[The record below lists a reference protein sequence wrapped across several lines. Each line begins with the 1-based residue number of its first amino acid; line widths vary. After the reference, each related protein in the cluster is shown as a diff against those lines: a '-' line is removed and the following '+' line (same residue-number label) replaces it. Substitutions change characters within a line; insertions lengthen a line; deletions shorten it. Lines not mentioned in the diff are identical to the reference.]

1 MNFVGRESPQ
11 ENTLSEVHLKS
22 TAPLLHSNST
32 HMTVDCIA
40 AAIAY
45 LLGSIPFG
53 YLLVWL
59 FRKEDIR
66 ETGSGNIGAT
76 NVLRT
81 GSRWLGVLTLLLDIG
96 KGFLAVE
103 IARRLTTGQHAIE
116 AGAIAALF
124 AVIGHV
130 FPVWLRGKGG
140 KGVAT
145 ALGVFLALA
154 SLAAW
159 SALAVFIVVTALTRY
174 VSLASMLAA
183 ASFPVWVW
191 LGERFLGIDYGSG
204 VIFLASTILVPAVI
218 LIKHRKNIDRLLH
231 GTEFRFG
238 SKESDAA

>member
-1 MNFVGRESPQ
+1 M
-11 ENTLSEVHLKS
+11 TL
-22 TAPLLHSNST
+22 
-32 HMTVDCIA
+32 DWIA

-53 YLLVWL
+53 YLLVLL

-76 NVLRT
+76 NVIRS
-81 GSRWLGVLTLLLDIG
+81 GSRWLGILTLLLDLG

-103 IARRLTTGQHAIE
+103 IARHLATGTHAIDT
-116 AGAIAALF
+116 ASIGALA

-154 SLAAW
+154 PLAAW
-159 SALAVFIVVTALTRY
+159 SALGVFIVVLLLTRY
-174 VSLASMLAA
+174 VSLASILAA

-191 LGERFLGIDYGSG
+191 VAARIFGHPYGHG
-204 VIFLASTILVPAVI
+204 PIFIASTILVPAVI
-218 LIKHRKNIDRLLH
+218 LIKHEKNVQRLLH
-231 GTEFRFG
+231 GTEFRIG
-238 SKESDAA
+238 GNESSAA

>member
-1 MNFVGRESPQ
+1 
-11 ENTLSEVHLKS
+11 
-22 TAPLLHSNST
+22 
-32 HMTVDCIA
+32 MTVDWIA

-53 YLLVWL
+53 YLLVLL

-76 NVLRT
+76 NVIRS
-81 GSRWLGVLTLLLDIG
+81 GSRWLGILTLLLDLG
-96 KGFLAVE
+96 KGFVAVE
-103 IARRLTTGQHAIE
+103 IARHLTTGSHAIDT
-116 AGAIAALF
+116 ASIGALF

-130 FPVWLRGKGG
+130 FPIWLRGKGG

-154 SLAAW
+154 PLAAL
-159 SALAVFIVVTALTRY
+159 SALGVFIIVTLLTRY
-174 VSLASMLAA
+174 VSLASILAA

-191 LGERFLGIDYGSG
+191 VAGRLLGIHYGQG
-204 VIFLASTILVPAVI
+204 AIFIASTILVPAVI
-218 LIKHRKNIDRLLH
+218 LIKHKKNVQRLLH

-238 SKESDAA
+238 SKESSAA

>member
-1 MNFVGRESPQ
+1 M
-11 ENTLSEVHLKS
+11 TL
-22 TAPLLHSNST
+22 
-32 HMTVDCIA
+32 DWIA

-53 YLLVWL
+53 YLLVLL

-66 ETGSGNIGAT
+66 QSGSGNIGAT
-76 NVLRT
+76 NVMRT
-81 GSRWLGVLTLLLDIG
+81 GSRWLGILTLLLDLG

-103 IARRLTTGQHAIE
+103 IARHLATGAHAVDT
-116 AGAIAALF
+116 AAIGALF

-154 SLAAW
+154 PLAAL
-159 SALAVFIVVTALTRY
+159 SSLGVFVVFIFLTRY
-174 VSLASMLAA
+174 VSLASILAA
-183 ASFPVWVW
+183 ASFPLWIWMFARV
-191 LGERFLGIDYGSG
+191 LGIHYGQG
-204 VIFLASTILVPAVI
+204 PIFIACTVLVPAVI
-218 LIKHRKNIDRLLH
+218 LIKHEKNVQRLLH

-238 SKESDAA
+238 ARESSAA